1 MCTPIKKQVEWT
13 LDENFMKEIYKSLY
27 NDSYEIAGK
36 IFFEDH
42 SCNKNTC
49 NKKIKDYTVSKGN
62 GASVLT
68 PFGIV
73 NFHTHPKTA
82 YLGEDAKYGWPSGED
97 MRQSLEFADRGC
109 LVHLVFTLEG
119 VYVINVLKTDLKTK
133 DRKVLEKVLKMT
145 HVFRS
150 NNQKEQAKNF
160 KSFLGSKDSRNT
172 LSMWINL
179 VNNLTLKE
187 LYQLHNSF
195 SDKKINLTSKSDEKK
210 IFNVKLVKNNPIVK
224 FKADFIDTKCHY
236 KSFYG

>member
-13 LDENFMKEIYKSLY
+13 LDENFMKKIYKSLY
-27 NDSYEIAGK
+27 NDAYEIAGK

-42 SCNKNTC
+42 SCNKDTC
-49 NKKIKDYTVSKGN
+49 NKKIKDYTIFKGN

-172 LSMWINL
+172 VSMWTNL
-179 VNNLTLKE
+179 INNLTLKE
-187 LYQLHNSF
+187 LYKLHNSF
-195 SDKKINLTSKSDEKK
+195 SDKKINLNSKIDEKK
-210 IFNVKLVKNNPIVK
+210 IFNVKLVKNKPIVK
-224 FKADFIDTKCHY
+224 FKANFIAEGCHY